1 MSKDPT
7 PSVRRIQGIS
17 SVADGA
23 VLTTV
28 VIYFSHVIGISGESV
43 GLVLAA
49 SAVTSLALAAPLGRT
64 ADRIGLRNAAV
75 AYTLA
80 LAAALAAYTVAHTL
94 WAYAAAA
101 IVFGVARSGIA
112 STIQAIVARATA
124 PEQRVSARARL
135 HTLLNAGFGIG
146 SVIGAAALAV
156 GRPGFFAALY
166 AVSAAASAVCA
177 GMFSRLGV
185 TPTPST
191 ERCRTYRSAMR
202 DRRLLTVTGL
212 TAVLLL
218 TIPILSVLLPLW
230 LMNRTAAPTWVAAA
244 AFGLNTVLVFLLQSP
259 WSARIRTD
267 ADASRS
273 ALVAG
278 SALAVACLLFALMP
292 FGGAIR
298 AAALA
303 LVGVAVLTLGE
314 VAAGPAAW
322 HLALRDTPAY
332 QQGEY
337 QAVFGMGY
345 SVARIVGPLIALPLV
360 TGLGSA
366 GWVVVAAAMLSA
378 SFGLAVIGP
387 ARSVL
392 HPAAAAA

>member
-1 MSKDPT
+1 MTRNPA
-7 PSVRRIQGIS
+7 PFVHRIQGIS
-17 SVADGA
+17 SVTDGA

-28 VIYFSHVIGISGESV
+28 VLYFSHVVGISGGSV

-49 SAVTSLALAAPLGRT
+49 SAMTSLALAAPLGRA

-75 AYTLA
+75 IYSLA
-80 LAAALAAYTVAHTL
+80 LAAALGAYTVAHTL

-101 IVFGVARSGIA
+101 IAFGVARSGIA

-124 PEQRVSARARL
+124 PELRVSARARL

-146 SVIGAAALAV
+146 SVIGAAVLAV
-156 GRPGFFAALY
+156 GRPAFFVALY
-166 AVSAAASAVCA
+166 ALSAVASAACA
-177 GMFSRLGV
+177 GMFSKLGV
-185 TPTPST
+185 TRAPST
-191 ERCRTYRSAMR
+191 ERCRTCRSAMR
-202 DRRLLTVTGL
+202 DRRLLTVAGL

-230 LMNRTAAPTWVAAA
+230 LTSRTAAPTWVAAG
-244 AFGLNTVLVFLLQSP
+244 AFGLNTVFVFLLQSP

-292 FGGAIR
+292 FGGTIR
-298 AAALA
+298 AATLA

-322 HLALRDTPAY
+322 HLALRDTPAR

-337 QAVFGMGY
+337 QAVFGMSY
-345 SVARIVGPLIALPLV
+345 SVARILGPLVALPLI
-360 TGLGSA
+360 TGLGPA

-392 HPAAAAA
+392 RPAAAAA